1 MAIVSYI
8 LAKTK
13 TNKRCIIDG
22 KRKNPK
28 KNEIKTYHLPSHF
41 INKTKTENKKP
52 IILFFYL
59 FIYIYI

>member
-1 MAIVSYI
+1 ME
-8 LAKTK
+8 KGRTQ
-13 TNKRCIIDG
+13 
-22 KRKNPK
+22 K